1 MPGIVSYGAYIPYW
15 RLSRAAIATTLGSGG
30 GKGSRSVASYD
41 EDSTSLGVEAARIAL
56 RSAPADAVVHD
67 LIFCTTAP
75 AYLDK
80 TNATAIHAALALPT
94 SAGAYDAVGAVRS
107 RA

>member
-15 RLSRAAIATTLGSGG
+15 RLSRAAIAATLGSGG

-80 TNATAIHAALALPT
+80 TNATAIHAALAPARPRPAPT
-94 SAGAYDAVGAVRS
+94 TRSARCART
-107 RA
+107 